1 MTTRKRSSS
10 SSTRGS
16 AAVPKATSASRTGS
30 RRTAPLTD
38 LDRRLRAAGRP
49 ERARFDSA
57 YLKSDLVFYGVT
69 LPEIHRIAREYTR
82 EHPEIDRRSLR
93 ALAVGAFRTRKH
105 DLRTVAIAIVDRR
118 RALLEDRDLPWLI
131 DVADACNTWAHI
143 DWLAVGVIGDVI
155 ARYPASRRWLARWA
169 TQKNFWV
176 RRTAILAQHDQLKR
190 GEGDWPLFVRVTD
203 PMLGETEF
211 FIRKA
216 IGWVL
221 REVSK
226 KYPKRVFDYILPRR
240 DRMSGLTLREGAK
253 YLSDG
258 QRKKL
263 GL

>member
-1 MTTRKRSSS
+1 M
-10 SSTRGS
+10 
-16 AAVPKATSASRTGS
+16 
-30 RRTAPLTD
+30 
-38 LDRRLRAAGRP
+38 DRRLRAAGRP